1 MENRVN
7 AWECEGRE
15 NVLMSREWGRS
26 VRGFEIK
33 KFEISNYVEHD
44 VEVKQMIFLCKPSPL
59 GSSLEFTER
68 GVVLFCIF

>member
-33 KFEISNYVEHD
+33 NLKSVT
-44 VEVKQMIFLCKPSPL
+44 MLSMM
-59 GSSLEFTER
+59 
-68 GVVLFCIF
+68 